1 MKAVAEKR
9 SSSKEKSRVRQKNYY
24 YVSSIKSHRT
34 EMYKFTTYKVSITLI
49 EKPDGYTAGRENY
62 TPISSRKCL
71 QLISTRAKKKK
82 TQHNNKNA
90 NKSNNG

>member
-1 MKAVAEKR
+1 MKAVTEKKP
-9 SSSKEKSRVRQKNYY
+9 SSKEKSRVRQKNYY

-62 TPISSRKCL
+62 KPTSSRKCL
-71 QLISTRAKKKK
+71 QLISTRAKKKNP
-82 TQHNNKNA
+82 TQQQKC
-90 NKSNNG
+90 K